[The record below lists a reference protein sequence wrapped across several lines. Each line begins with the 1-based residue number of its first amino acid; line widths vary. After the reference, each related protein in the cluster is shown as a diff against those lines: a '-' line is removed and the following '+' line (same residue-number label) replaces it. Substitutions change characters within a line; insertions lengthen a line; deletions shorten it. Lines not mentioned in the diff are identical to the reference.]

1 MKYRTIATACVAVGL
16 TAGVA
21 ACSSGSSSTSAGT
34 SASATTSASAAAA
47 PASSAPGS
55 TATGTPIVIG
65 SVGSYTEDGFTDPG
79 EPAIEAWAS
88 WVNAHGGINGH
99 PVKLIVEDNKG
110 DQAQAVSMVKQLVQQ
125 DHVVAFV
132 SNQDGSLNAGYASY
146 LDAQKIP
153 VLGGSVFT
161 LQPWVSDPMFYP
173 EGLTAIQ
180 DMTSL
185 AISAKEHGIAKVGS
199 LACSEAAQCAAA
211 NGLAK
216 AVFDGAGMSDVYGGL
231 VSSTATDYTAS
242 CITAEQSGAK
252 AMILLVPSA
261 SEGQVIAGDCQRQG
275 YTPSYIIPGEA
286 IGAGYLASSA
296 FNNAFTSAP
305 TLPWFSTAP
314 AMSDFNAAMK
324 EYAPSRQPQQQ
335 QRSGAADRDRRLGL
349 RTDVPGGREAERR
362 DRNPHLGRHPRG
374 PEEVQE
380 RDARRHG
387 RRTYLH
393 RPDQQDRGLLLHHQ
407 DREPEVHA
415 AERRHS
421 RLRARDAGRKLAD
434 HAPRHAD
441 RRKGFHWLS
450 SCHSL

>member
-1 MKYRTIATACVAVGL
+1 MKYRRAITGCVAAGL
-16 TAGVA
+16 VAGVA
-21 ACSSGSSSTSAGT
+21 ACSSGSSSTTSVSTST
-34 SASATTSASAAAA
+34 SASTSASAAGA
-47 PASSAPGS
+47 PSSTATGS

-65 SVGSYTEDGFTDPG
+65 SVGTYTQGTGGFTDPG
-79 EPAIEAWAS
+79 KPAIEAWAS

-146 LDAQKIP
+146 LDQQKIP

-161 LQPWVSDPMFYP
+161 LDPWVSDPMFYP

-185 AISAKEHGIAKVGS
+185 AISAKQLGITTVGS

-216 AVFDGAGMSDVYGGL
+216 AVFGGAGIPDNYGGL

-242 CITAEQSGAK
+242 CIAAEQKGVK
-252 AMILLVPSA
+252 GLILLVPTA
-261 SEGQVIAGDCQRQG
+261 SEGQVIAGDCQRQN
-275 YTPSYIIPGEA
+275 YSPSYIIPGEA
-286 IGAGYLASSA
+286 IGAGYLQSAA

-314 AMSDFNAAMK
+314 AMADFNAAMK
-324 EYAPSRQPQQQ
+324 QYAPSLDLNSPSVQEPLTATDAWVSGLMFQEAVKL
-335 QRSGAADRDRRLGL
+335 SGATGIPTSADILAGLAKFKNETLGGMAAGL
-349 RTDVPGGREAERR
+349 TYTNPKNKTEGCYFTIQIKSQKFTLPNGATPSCVP
-362 DRNPHLGRHPRG
+362 
-374 PEEVQE
+374 
-380 RDARRHG
+380 
-387 RRTYLH
+387 
-393 RPDQQDRGLLLHHQ
+393 
-407 DREPEVHA
+407 A
-415 AERRHS
+415 A
-421 RLRARDAGRKLAD
+421 
-434 HAPRHAD
+434 
-441 RRKGFHWLS
+441 
-450 SCHSL
+450 

>member
-1 MKYRTIATACVAVGL
+1 MKYRAIATACVAVGL
-16 TAGVA
+16 TVGVA
-21 ACSSGSSSTSAGT
+21 ACSSDSTSPSASTSTSA
-34 SASATTSASAAAA
+34 SPTTSASAA
-47 PASSAPGS
+47 SAPSTSATGA

-88 WVNAHGGINGH
+88 WVNAHGGVNGH

-110 DQAQAVSMVKQLVQQ
+110 DQAQAVSLVKQLVQQ

-185 AISAKEHGIAKVGS
+185 AISAKELGIAKVGS

-216 AVFDGAGMSDVYGGL
+216 AVFDGAGMNDVYGGL

-242 CITAEQSGAK
+242 CITAEQTGAK

-296 FNNAFTSAP
+296 FNSAFTSAP

-314 AMSDFNAAMK
+314 ATSDFTAAMK
-324 EYAPSRQPQQQ
+324 QYAPSLNLSSSSVQEPLTATDAWVSGLMFQEAVKL
-335 QRSGAADRDRRLGL
+335 SGATGIPTSADILAGLKKFKDETLGGMAAGL
-349 RTDVPGGREAERR
+349 TYTDPTNKTEGCFFTIKIVNQKFTLPNGATPACVPAT
-362 DRNPHLGRHPRG
+362 P
-374 PEEVQE
+374 
-380 RDARRHG
+380 
-387 RRTYLH
+387 
-393 RPDQQDRGLLLHHQ
+393 
-407 DREPEVHA
+407 A
-415 AERRHS
+415 AS
-421 RLRARDAGRKLAD
+421 
-434 HAPRHAD
+434 
-441 RRKGFHWLS
+441 
-450 SCHSL
+450 

>member
-1 MKYRTIATACVAVGL
+1 MKYRRIATACVAVGL

-21 ACSSGSSSTSAGT
+21 ACSSSGSSSSTTS
-34 SASATTSASAAAA
+34 SSATTSANAAAA
-47 PASSAPGS
+47 PASSATGS

-65 SVGSYTEDGFTDPG
+65 SVGTYTQGTGGFTDPG
-79 EPAIEAWAS
+79 KPAIEAWAS

-110 DQAQAVSMVKQLVQQ
+110 DQAQAVSLVKQLVQQ

-146 LDAQKIP
+146 LDQQKIP

-161 LQPWVSDPMFYP
+161 LDPWVSDPMFYP

-185 AISAKEHGIAKVGS
+185 AISAKQLGINSVGS

-216 AVFDGAGMSDVYGGL
+216 AVFSGAGIPDTYGGL

-242 CITAEQSGAK
+242 CLTAQQKGVK
-252 AMILLVPSA
+252 GLILLVPTA
-261 SEGQVIAGDCQRQG
+261 SEGQVIAGDCQRQN
-275 YTPSYIIPGEA
+275 YSPSYIIPGEA
-286 IGAGYLASSA
+286 IGAGYLQSAA

-314 AMSDFNAAMK
+314 AMADFNAAMK
-324 EYAPSRQPQQQ
+324 QYAPSLDLNSTSTQEPLTATDAWV
-335 QRSGAADRDRRLGL
+335 SGLMFQEAVKLSGVTGIPTSADILAGLAKFKDDTLGGMAAGL
-349 RTDVPGGREAERR
+349 TYANPKSKTEGCYFTIQIKSQKFTLPNGATPSCVP
-362 DRNPHLGRHPRG
+362 
-374 PEEVQE
+374 
-380 RDARRHG
+380 
-387 RRTYLH
+387 
-393 RPDQQDRGLLLHHQ
+393 
-407 DREPEVHA
+407 A
-415 AERRHS
+415 A
-421 RLRARDAGRKLAD
+421 
-434 HAPRHAD
+434 
-441 RRKGFHWLS
+441 
-450 SCHSL
+450 

>member
-1 MKYRTIATACVAVGL
+1 MKFRPVSTACLAFALV
-16 TAGVA
+16 AGVA
-21 ACSSGSSSTSAGT
+21 ACSSGSSSSSSTST
-34 SASATTSASAAAA
+34 STSST
-47 PASSAPGS
+47 PASSPAASTAAASASGS
-55 TATGTPIVIG
+55 AATGTPIVIG

-125 DHVVAFV
+125 DHVIAFV
-132 SNQDGSLNAGYASY
+132 SNQDGSLNAGYESY
-146 LDAQKIP
+146 LDQQKIP
-153 VLGGSVFT
+153 VLGGNVFT
-161 LQPWVSDPMFYP
+161 LAPWVSDPMFYP

-185 AISAKEHGIAKVGS
+185 AISAKELGITKVGS
-199 LACSEAAQCAAA
+199 LACSEASQCAAA

-216 AVFDGAGMSDVYGGL
+216 AVFGGAGMNDVYGGL

-252 AMILLVPSA
+252 ALVLLVPTA
-261 SEGQVIAGDCQRQG
+261 SEGQVIAGDCQRQN

-314 AMSDFNAAMK
+314 AMADFNAAMK
-324 EYAPSRQPQQQ
+324 QYAPSVNLNSSSTQEPLTATDAWVSGLMFQEAVKL
-335 QRSGAADRDRRLGL
+335 SGATGIPTTADILAGLKKFSNDTLGGMAAGL
-349 RTDVPGGREAERR
+349 TYTNPTAKNEGCYFTIKIVNQQFTLPNGATPACVPAT
-362 DRNPHLGRHPRG
+362 P
-374 PEEVQE
+374 
-380 RDARRHG
+380 A
-387 RRTYLH
+387 
-393 RPDQQDRGLLLHHQ
+393 
-407 DREPEVHA
+407 
-415 AERRHS
+415 S
-421 RLRARDAGRKLAD
+421 
-434 HAPRHAD
+434 
-441 RRKGFHWLS
+441 
-450 SCHSL
+450 

>member
-1 MKYRTIATACVAVGL
+1 MKYRRIAAACVAVGL

-21 ACSSGSSSTSAGT
+21 ACSSSRSSSAGP
-34 SASATTSASAAAA
+34 SASATTSASAAVA
-47 PASSAPGS
+47 PASSATGS

-65 SVGSYTEDGFTDPG
+65 SVGTYTQGTGGFTNPG

-132 SNQDGSLNAGYASY
+132 SNQDGSLNAGYASS
-146 LDAQKIP
+146 LDQKKIP
-153 VLGGSVFT
+153 VVGGSVFT

-185 AISAKEHGIAKVGS
+185 AISAKELGITKVGS

-216 AVFDGAGMSDVYGGL
+216 AVFDGAGMNDVYGGL

-242 CITAEQSGAK
+242 CITAEQTGVK

-286 IGAGYLASSA
+286 VGAGYLASSA

-324 EYAPSRQPQQQ
+324 EYAPSLNLASSSVQEPLTATDAWVSGLMFQEAVKL
-335 QRSGAADRDRRLGL
+335 SGATGIPTSADILAGLKKFKDETLGGMAAGL
-349 RTDVPGGREAERR
+349 TYTDPTNKTEGCYFTIKIVKQQFTLPNGATPACVPAT
-362 DRNPHLGRHPRG
+362 P
-374 PEEVQE
+374 
-380 RDARRHG
+380 
-387 RRTYLH
+387 
-393 RPDQQDRGLLLHHQ
+393 
-407 DREPEVHA
+407 A
-415 AERRHS
+415 AS
-421 RLRARDAGRKLAD
+421 
-434 HAPRHAD
+434 
-441 RRKGFHWLS
+441 
-450 SCHSL
+450 

>member
-16 TAGVA
+16 AAGVA
-21 ACSSGSSSTSAGT
+21 ACSSNSSSTSAST

-47 PASSAPGS
+47 PPSSATGS

-146 LDAQKIP
+146 LDQQKIP

-161 LQPWVSDPMFYP
+161 LQPWVADPMFYP

-180 DMTSL
+180 DMASL
-185 AISAKEHGIAKVGS
+185 ALTSRTLGIAKVGS
-199 LACSEAAQCAAA
+199 LACSEASQCAAA
-211 NGLAK
+211 NALAK
-216 AVFDGAGMSDVYGGL
+216 AIFGQAGISDVYGGL
-231 VSSTATDYTAS
+231 VSSTATDYTAN
-242 CITAEQSGAK
+242 CLTAEQKGVK
-252 AMILLVPSA
+252 ALILLVPTA
-261 SEGQVIAGDCQRQG
+261 SEGQVIAGDCQRQS

-286 IGAGYLASSA
+286 IGAGYLASAA

-305 TLPWFSTAP
+305 TLPWFSASP
-314 AMSDFNAAMK
+314 AISDFHQALK
-324 EYAPSRQPQQQ
+324 EYAPSLNLSSSSVQEPLTATDAWVSGLMFQQAVKL
-335 QRSGAADRDRRLGL
+335 SGATGIPTSADILAGLAKFKDETLGGMAAGL
-349 RTDVPGGREAERR
+349 TFTKPANKTESCYFTMQIK
-362 DRNPHLGRHPRG
+362 N
-374 PEEVQE
+374 
-380 RDARRHG
+380 
-387 RRTYLH
+387 
-393 RPDQQDRGLLLHHQ
+393 QQFTLPNGATPTCL
-407 DREPEVHA
+407 PATA
-415 AERRHS
+415 A
-421 RLRARDAGRKLAD
+421 G
-434 HAPRHAD
+434 
-441 RRKGFHWLS
+441 
-450 SCHSL
+450 